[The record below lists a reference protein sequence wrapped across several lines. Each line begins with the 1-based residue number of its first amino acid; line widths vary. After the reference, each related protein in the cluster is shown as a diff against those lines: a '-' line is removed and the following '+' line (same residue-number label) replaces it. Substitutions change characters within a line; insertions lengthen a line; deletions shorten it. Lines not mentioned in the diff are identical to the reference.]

1 MYYNRPLFL
10 IEVLL
15 IFIKIVH
22 ISLLKW
28 LPSHK
33 IIFYKYHFKI
43 HPSLLKVFL
52 AHLFL
57 FTLVIYLF
65 FPVIVNQQ
73 EQNSFRVLNIQNY
86 VPEV

>member
-10 IEVLL
+10 IEALL
-15 IFIKIVH
+15 IFIKIEH

-43 HPSLLKVFL
+43 HPSLLKVFV

-57 FTLVIYLF
+57 FTLVIYIF
-65 FPVIVNQQ
+65 FPVIVHQQ
-73 EQNSFRVLNIQNY
+73 EQNSFRVLNVQNY